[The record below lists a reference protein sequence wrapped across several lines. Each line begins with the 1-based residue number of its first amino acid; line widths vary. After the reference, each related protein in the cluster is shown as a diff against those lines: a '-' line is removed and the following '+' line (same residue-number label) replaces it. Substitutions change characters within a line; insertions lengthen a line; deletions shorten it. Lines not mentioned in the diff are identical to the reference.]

1 MGWIDVLTDMVKG
14 LRATGKSETGF
25 RAGNRMEKEN
35 DYLRD
40 MPPVDEMDE
49 YNRQHPPVS
58 VVISA
63 AGRASLEAAVRRESN
78 NWRKMHGL
86 PMRRKGGNRNGRAGN
101 SHRH

>member
-14 LRATGKSETGF
+14 LRATGKSE
-25 RAGNRMEKEN
+25 KEIEAI
-35 DYLRD
+35 
-40 MPPVDEMDE
+40 VE
-49 YNRQHPPVS
+49 Q
-58 VVISA
+58 
-63 AGRASLEAAVRRESN
+63 AAVRRESN

>member
-14 LRATGKSETGF
+14 LRATGKSE
-25 RAGNRMEKEN
+25 KEIEAI
-35 DYLRD
+35 
-40 MPPVDEMDE
+40 VE
-49 YNRQHPPVS
+49 Q
-58 VVISA
+58 A